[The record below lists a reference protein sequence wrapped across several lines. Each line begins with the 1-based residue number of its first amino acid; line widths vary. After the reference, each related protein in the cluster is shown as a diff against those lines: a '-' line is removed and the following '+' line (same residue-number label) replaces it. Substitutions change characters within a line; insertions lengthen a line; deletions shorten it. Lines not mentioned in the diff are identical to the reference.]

1 MSACNF
7 EYLLQFVNKQLD
19 LDQQLEVYDHLDRC
33 NICREAVYQLS
44 RDLGG
49 VSFIYRAH
57 GVKQCAFQRLIETA
71 GAGIGKQNEMNNR
84 C

>member
-7 EYLLQFVNKQLD
+7 ECLLRFINKQLD
-19 LDQQLEVYDHLDRC
+19 LDEQLEVFEHLDRC

-49 VSFIYRAH
+49 GSFVYRAH
-57 GVKQCAFQRLIETA
+57 GVKNYALGGQIKTA
-71 GAGIGKQNEMNNR
+71 WPGR
-84 C
+84 SR